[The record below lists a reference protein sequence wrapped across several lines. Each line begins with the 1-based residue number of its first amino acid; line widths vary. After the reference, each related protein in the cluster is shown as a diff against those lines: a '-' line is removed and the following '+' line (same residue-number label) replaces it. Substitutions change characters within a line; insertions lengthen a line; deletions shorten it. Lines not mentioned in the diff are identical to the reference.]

1 VLAAWLLNWQTGTNM
16 STRLFS
22 RNALLVFAALA
33 FASLICVALSIARVI
48 RTGYIGP
55 LYLVWNLL
63 LAWVPFV
70 YAYAAYRLR
79 FSRIHRVAVGVG
91 VGACAVIWLLFLP
104 NAPYIMTDLIH
115 LQVEGNSIYW
125 YDLLMLLW
133 YAWTGFL
140 LGLASLY
147 LMQQVVAASFGKWV
161 GWFFAVVALSLAS
174 YGVYLGRF
182 LRWNSWDIVSNPLML
197 LRDIYLQFRH
207 PIANFQV
214 HAFWIILA
222 VFLIFVYTTLV
233 LLSPLHS
240 ERANSTH

>member
-1 VLAAWLLNWQTGTNM
+1 M
-16 STRLFS
+16 PTRLFS
-22 RNALLVFAALA
+22 RNALLVFAALI
-33 FASLICVALSIARVI
+33 FASGACVALSIARVI

-55 LYLVWNLL
+55 LYLVWNLM
-63 LAWVPFV
+63 LAWVPFI

-79 FSRIHRVAVGVG
+79 FSNKQHKVAIGIGVG
-91 VGACAVIWLLFLP
+91 LCTLIWLLFLP

-140 LGLASLY
+140 LGIVSLY
-147 LMQQVVAASFGKWV
+147 LMQQVVAASFGKALGWV
-161 GWFFAVVALSLAS
+161 FAVVALSLAS

-182 LRWNSWDIVSNPLML
+182 LRWNSWDVVSNPLTL

-233 LLSPLHS
+233 LLSPLHTEHAS
-240 ERANSTH
+240 SNNSQ